1 MGDTPRP
8 LFGRVLYHLLCGE
21 TELAA
26 DWYQRAIDERDP
38 FTLIFA
44 PVPLADALRASSR
57 WPKLARMMNLPD
69 AAV

>member
-26 DWYQRAIDERDP
+26 DWYQPGDRREQS

-44 PVPLADALRASSR
+44 PVPPADALRASAR
-57 WPKLARMMNLPD
+57 WPKLAKVMNLPD